1 MNSVQ
6 SSHTGGGSMGKKDSQ
21 IEVTQTHTNIYNLIQ
36 NNCVQLSCGHIVVVG
51 NSVFLF
57 FCCQVQGYF
66 FFFLLLVMLSW
77 VLWQQYKDD
86 NNRNNSERL
95 HGHVTFIATQLI
107 WIRCCVCCRTD
118 HTVLFSHLNF
128 PEVTTTYMAKG

>member
-57 FCCQVQGYF
+57 FLLPSIGIFLF
-66 FFFLLLVMLSW
+66 FSIIGDAFMGFVAAI
-77 VLWQQYKDD
+77 Q
-86 NNRNNSERL
+86 RR
-95 HGHVTFIATQLI
+95 
-107 WIRCCVCCRTD
+107 
-118 HTVLFSHLNF
+118 
-128 PEVTTTYMAKG
+128 